1 MWHLSSGC
9 HAAVAVLSG
18 DVVPEIYCFVAAPT
32 REELQIYVE
41 EKKRKMNYEL

>member
-1 MWHLSSGC
+1 MWHLPSSC

-32 REELQIYVE
+32 TEELQIYVE
-41 EKKRKMNYEL
+41 EKERKIEL